1 MYRPESRDRRP
12 RVNPAWL
19 PLAVNNHATS
29 QVLRLRLPQVL
40 LAALSSR
47 SLGGKRG
54 ALETIFELAFGIDYV
69 DIVFPL
75 VLETKQRSIP
85 GIPKSGVSN
94 TSSLL
99 AHEVQDTLVRLRVVM
114 LQTVLHSRHVINEA
128 GPLWAPMDMTRFPG
142 SDNIS
147 LDLV

>member
-1 MYRPESRDRRP
+1 MDSAPLI
-12 RVNPAWL
+12 L
-19 PLAVNNHATS
+19 PLYDYSTPILRTPRTS
-29 QVLRLRLPQVL
+29 NIDVAIQRMS
-40 LAALSSR
+40 LAAYRAR

-69 DIVFPL
+69 DIGSSL

-85 GIPKSGVSN
+85 GIPKSGVSG

-99 AHEVQDTLVRLRVVM
+99 THEVQDTLVRLRVVM
-114 LQTVLHSRHVINEA
+114 LQAVLHSRHVINEA
-128 GPLWAPMDMTRFPG
+128 GPLGAPMDMTGFPG